1 MAERRTAVVTG
12 ASSGIGACIARA
24 LGELGWRVALGAR
37 RTERLEQVA
46 EEVERAGGEPFAHP
60 LDVADPSSVT
70 RFFDACESAQGVADV
85 VVSNAGLSYPGRLQ
99 EVPVEK
105 LRHEVAVNL
114 VGPMLVCHRAL
125 PPLLERGRGGDLVFI
140 SSDTARIPKP
150 QMAVYSGTK
159 AGLEIFVRGLG
170 LELEGSGIRCTIV
183 RPGPAFSEYAA
194 DWGEER
200 IAELLAYWQ
209 YYGIQHH
216 PGTMPPEA
224 VARAVVLAV
233 TTPPGVILDT
243 IEVQPEAPR
252 QA

>member
-1 MAERRTAVVTG
+1 
-12 ASSGIGACIARA
+12 
-24 LGELGWRVALGAR
+24 
-37 RTERLEQVA
+37 
-46 EEVERAGGEPFAHP
+46 
-60 LDVADPSSVT
+60 
-70 RFFDACESAQGVADV
+70 
-85 VVSNAGLSYPGRLQ
+85 
-99 EVPVEK
+99 
-105 LRHEVAVNL
+105 
-114 VGPMLVCHRAL
+114 
-125 PPLLERGRGGDLVFI
+125 
-140 SSDTARIPKP
+140 
-150 QMAVYSGTK
+150 MAVYSGTK